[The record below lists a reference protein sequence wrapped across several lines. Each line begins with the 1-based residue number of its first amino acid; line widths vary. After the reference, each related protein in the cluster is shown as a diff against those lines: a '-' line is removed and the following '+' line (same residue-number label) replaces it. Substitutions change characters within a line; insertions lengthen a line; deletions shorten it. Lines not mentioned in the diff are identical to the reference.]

1 MIILG
6 INAFHPDSSACLLID
21 GEMKI
26 ALEEERIN
34 RIKHW
39 SGLPI
44 GAIKECLKTENIEIS
59 DIDFVSINS
68 NFFSN
73 FLDKIRYVL
82 FNTQN
87 TSNLIDKI
95 KNKNQKKNIIN
106 LISENLGK
114 KFKKSC
120 KIISTNHHISH
131 LSSAYFDSNFDDALN
146 VSVDAFGDFASFVWG
161 KASKDKVNIDGQVLF
176 PHSLG
181 IFYEAFTQY
190 LGFRNYGDE
199 YKMMG
204 LSSYGKPTEVKLI
217 KNIIKEE
224 NGINFKLNLKYFNHH
239 KKNISYG
246 WNNAQPIQKTL
257 FSNEINKLIGPPRL
271 PDEVIVEKHKNLAS
285 SVQYVYEEIL
295 FSLLNKIYEKFK
307 VSKLTL
313 SGGCAQ
319 NSLANGKII
328 KHTGFDS
335 LFIPPNPGDAGGAI
349 GAAYYAWYKIKKIK
363 PKLNQSPYLGM
374 DYSNKYIE
382 NLIKQ
387 KTKHLKDRKF
397 NFFYLD
403 ESSLYKFVANSIA
416 ESKVVGW
423 YQGKMEWGPRALG
436 NRSILADPRN
446 PKMKEILN
454 LKIKKRESFRPFAP
468 SILIDDAKEW
478 FEDYIDEEP
487 YMSRVLKFKL
497 DKIEKI
503 PAVVHIDGSGRIHTV
518 KKEINPR
525 FFNLIKTFKEI
536 TNIPIILNTSFNE
549 NEPIVNKPEEALDCF
564 DRTNMDT
571 LVLDNWIISRDY
583 QSY

>member
-6 INAFHPDSSACLLID
+6 INAYHPDSSACLLID
-21 GEMKI
+21 GKIKI

-44 GAIKECLKTENIEIS
+44 GAIKECLKNENVDIG
-59 DIDFVSINS
+59 DIDFVAINS

-73 FLDKIRYVL
+73 FFYKIKYIL
-82 FNTQN
+82 LNKHNTG
-87 TSNLIDKI
+87 SLIEKI
-95 KNKNQKKNIIN
+95 KNKNRKKNILN
-106 LISENLGK
+106 LISEGTGQ
-114 KFKKSC
+114 KFKASC
-120 KIISTNHHISH
+120 KIININHHLSH
-131 LSSAYFDSNFDDALN
+131 LSSAYFDSNFNDALN

-161 KASKDKVNIDGQVLF
+161 KANKNKINIDGQVLF

-190 LGFRNYGDE
+190 LGYRNYGDE

-217 KNIIKEE
+217 KEIIKEE
-224 NGINFKLNLKYFNHH
+224 KGINFKLNLKYFNHH

-246 WNNAQPIQKTL
+246 WDNAQPMQKTL
-257 FSNEINKLIGPPRL
+257 FSNEIHKLLGPPRSA
-271 PDEVIVEKHKNLAS
+271 DEVIVEKHKNLAS
-285 SVQYVYEEIL
+285 SVQHVYEEIL
-295 FSLLNKIYEKFK
+295 FSLLNKLHKKYNI
-307 VSKLTL
+307 SKLTL

-328 KHTGFDS
+328 KNTSFES
-335 LFIPPNPGDAGGAI
+335 LFIPSNPGDAGGAI
-349 GAAYYAWYKIKKIK
+349 GAAYYAWYMIKKTK
-363 PKLNQSPYLGM
+363 PKLNQSPYLGIS
-374 DYSNKYIE
+374 YSNLYIE
-382 NLIKQ
+382 NLIK
-387 KTKHLKDRKF
+387 KKASYLKDRKF
-397 NFFYLD
+397 NFFFLD
-403 ESSLYKFVANSIA
+403 ENKLYKFLAKAIA

-468 SILIDDAKEW
+468 SILTNDAKDW
-478 FEDYIDEEP
+478 FENYVDEEP
-487 YMSRVLKFKL
+487 YMSRVLKFKKNKL
-497 DKIEKI
+497 GKI
-503 PAVVHIDGSGRIHTV
+503 PAVAHIDGTGRIHTV
-518 KKEINPR
+518 RKDINPR
-525 FFNLIKTFKEI
+525 FFNLINSFKEI

-549 NEPIVNKPEEALDCF
+549 NEPIVNKPEEALNCF
-564 DRTNMDT
+564 DRTNMDI
-571 LVLDNWIISRDY
+571 LVLNNWIISRDN
-583 QSY
+583 